1 MVAALKTAIGDRLN
15 EAFSVRDK
23 LERKDAI
30 SVLKKDVIAGLSE
43 QNEANGW
50 NPAEVSKQFSELE
63 YETMRG
69 SVLSTKVRI
78 DGRAL
83 DTVRPIASKVSILPR
98 VHGSAL
104 FTRGETQAH
113 VAVPLGPAR
122 ARQTHAAVYGGAKA
136 PHLFHQTYNRE

>member
-43 QNEANGW
+43 QIEANGW

-83 DTVRPIASKVSILPR
+83 DTVRPIASKVRILPR

-104 FTRGETQAH
+104 FPLGATQAL
-113 VAVPLGPAR
+113 VAAPLATPR
-122 ARQTHAAVYGGAKA
+122 ASPTSDAASRYSKQT
-136 PHLFHQTYNRE
+136 PLFPSTLHP